1 MEPLY
6 LMLLLFTIG
15 TSRKNQTGNETFSKE
30 EKTETSNAKLAKLQ
44 WPLGSWTNQSGNE
57 FSKETWR
64 KETDS
69 TFTGFSYTQVE
80 NGTVFSET
88 LKLQELV
95 GELLLTVVAYNQNND
110 VPVILK

>member
-30 EKTETSNAKLAKLQ
+30 EK
-44 WPLGSWTNQSGNE
+44 
-57 FSKETWR
+57 TWR